1 MVLYIYYSY
10 MNDNIWIHDCIY
22 TPIRGVNSDKTNVIQ
37 DSGFR
42 QDDYYQDIDVM
53 EKSKQSEDK
62 KRIKATGNNLLII
75 VKMEVQEDLSLNV

>member
-1 MVLYIYYSY
+1 
-10 MNDNIWIHDCIY
+10 
-22 TPIRGVNSDKTNVIQ
+22 
-37 DSGFR
+37 
-42 QDDYYQDIDVM
+42 M